1 MASRFTAPVV
11 IIAVSI
17 PLIFRMIPRNGFYG
31 FRVPKTLASD
41 SVWYPANQASG
52 IALLVAGCIWLAAAF
67 GAVPPGYVTLVGVSA
82 IGVALVV
89 SFLYLRT
96 L

>member
-1 MASRFTAPVV
+1 MSKFTAPIV
-11 IIAVSI
+11 IITVSI
-17 PLIFRMIPRNGFYG
+17 PLILRLIPRNGLYG

-41 SVWYPANQASG
+41 NVWYPANQAAG
-52 IALLVAGCIWLAAAF
+52 IALLLAGCIWLAAAF
-67 GAVPPGYVTLVGVSA
+67 GFVPQRYVTLVGVSA
-82 IGVALVV
+82 IGGAVLV